1 MIREKLKKLKWPI
14 NSTAKLPQ
22 RILFFVLFTACFAFP
37 SLEIAAQNKT
47 VTGQVTSVSGEPL
60 DGVSVQVKGATT
72 GVTTNKSGQYTIAT
86 KQGETLV
93 VSNVGYES
101 KEIVVGENSVINIQ
115 LISSNQNMGEVVVI
129 GYGTQRKK
137 DVTGAVVSISEK
149 ALREVPVSNLQQ
161 ALVGR
166 AAGLEV
172 NQVGNQ
178 PGAGA
183 QIRIRGTRSI
193 TGSNEPL
200 LVVDGIPWD
209 GNLNDINPDEIASV
223 DILKDASATAVYG
236 SRGANGVILVTT
248 KKGRS
253 GDTKI
258 SYNGYH
264 GIGKVANKYPVFN
277 ADEYRLVRDLSTWNQ
292 GYMPEELNG
301 ITQGRNT
308 DWQDLLYENS
318 YRTDHNLNV
327 SGGSNG
333 NTFSIGGGYFK
344 ETTVLPGEDFT
355 RFSLRSAIDSR
366 IGKKIKVGLTTQN
379 SVSLANGL
387 FVSPIFRTLALSPL
401 MPGYNADG
409 SVYLSPAGNIDDV
422 NGFDRYSPLILKDGQ
437 KNWDNRT
444 RRLRTFNTLYGEYE
458 IIKGLRYRL
467 NLGLNYAQQFQ
478 GQFQAADKEISPSF
492 SRPGDGNIA
501 RVSNGETW
509 GYTAENLLF
518 YDKTIKDNHKFNFT
532 GLYSIQE
539 SQSFDSWV
547 QKQDITEDFV
557 RFYNLAQSSPI
568 DGANTGIGG
577 GESKWALISYMAR
590 LNYSFKDRYLLTLT
604 YRRDGSSRLSPG
616 NQWFDYPAVSAG
628 WVISDEDFMSNIK
641 KVNFL
646 KLRAGWGR
654 TSNQSVN
661 PYDSRGLVS
670 NNNNLPTGGD
680 IGAAGAVIRYNYG
693 PTIVTGY
700 DITSLPNP
708 QLSWEFT
715 STLNLGL
722 DFGLLNNRLT
732 GSLEYYNSK
741 TDNIL
746 FGLPLP
752 ITSGVAGNFMTNV
765 GEMSNKGIELSL
777 SSLNVETAS
786 GFSWSTDL
794 NLFTNKN
801 RLLKLSSGVE
811 REIGAQLFVGR
822 SMTAIYDYKKLGI
835 WQAHEAAEAAAL
847 GAVPGQIKL
856 ADLSGPGG
864 HPDGIVESGYDRTI
878 IGDMDAKLQGGLT
891 NRFSYKGLD
900 VSIVMHARFGG
911 LLLSQVHAPGA
922 SYITQLDGK
931 RNSVKVDFWTPTNPT
946 NWYPM
951 PAGQHATLSTVS
963 DGWRT
968 LGYYDASFLRIRS
981 INLGYTLSS
990 KLLKR
995 AGLINTRVYVAV
1007 DNVALLWSPFYKQ
1020 TGFDPQA
1027 TAAGDRGQGGAYDN
1041 IRPND
1046 RGNGALVLTLGTP
1059 PRRTITFG
1067 LNITL

>member
-1 MIREKLKKLKWPI
+1 MIRET
-14 NSTAKLPQ
+14 TAKRRE
-22 RILFFVLFTACFAFP
+22 RIGVARSAPGRLLVIVLLNICLLGSLTA
-37 SLEIAAQNKT
+37 SAQDKT
-47 VTGQVTSVSGEPL
+47 IRGRITTETGAPVAGA
-60 DGVSVQVKGATT
+60 SVQVKGTSLGTT
-72 GVTTNKSGQYTIAT
+72 ANENGEYTITAARGT
-86 KQGETLV
+86 VLV
-93 VSNVGYES
+93 ISNVGYTDREV
-101 KEIVVGENSVINIQ
+101 IVGDNAQIDIQ
-115 LISSNQNMGEVVVI
+115 LTTAVQDMSEVVVV

-137 DVTGAVVSISEK
+137 DVTGAVVSVSEK
-149 ALREVPVSNLQQ
+149 ALREVPVPNLQQ
-161 ALVGR
+161 ALIGR
-166 AAGLEV
+166 AAGLEI

-183 QIRIRGTRSI
+183 QIRIRGIRSI

-200 LVVDGIPWD
+200 IVLDNIPWD

-223 DILKDASATAVYG
+223 DILKDASATAIYG

-248 KKGRS
+248 KKGRG
-253 GDTKI
+253 GDTRV

-264 GIGKVANKYPVFN
+264 GIGTVANKYPVFN
-277 ADEYRLVRDLSTWNQ
+277 ADEYRLMRDLSTWNQ
-292 GYMPEELNG
+292 GYMAEELNG
-301 ITQGRNT
+301 IAQGRNT
-308 DWQDLLYENS
+308 DWQDLLYDNS
-318 YRTDHNLNV
+318 YRTDHNINV
-327 SGGSNG
+327 SGGANG
-333 NTFSIGGGYFK
+333 NTFSLGGGYYK

-355 RFSLRSAIDSR
+355 RFSLRASIDAR
-366 IGKKIKVGLTTQN
+366 VGKKIKIGITTQN
-379 SVSLANGL
+379 SLTHSNGL

-401 MPGYNADG
+401 MPGYNPDG
-409 SVYLSPAGNIDDV
+409 SVYLTPAGNIDDV
-422 NGFDRYSPLILKDGQ
+422 NGFDRYSPLILREGP

-458 IIKGLRYRL
+458 IVKGLRYRL

-478 GQFQAADKEISPSF
+478 GQFQGADKAISPSF

-518 YDKTIKDNHKFNFT
+518 YDKTIKDHKFNFT

-539 SQSFDSWV
+539 SQSFDNWV
-547 QKQDITEDFV
+547 QKEDITEDFV

-577 GESKWALISYMAR
+577 SETSWALISYMAR
-590 LNYSFKDRYLLTLT
+590 LNYAFRDRYLLTLT
-604 YRRDGSSRLSPG
+604 YRRDGSSRLAPG

-628 WVISDEDFMSNIK
+628 WVVSDEAFMGNIK
-641 KVNFL
+641 GISYL

-661 PYDSRGLVS
+661 PYDSKGLVS
-670 NNNNLPTGGD
+670 NSNGLPTGGD

-700 DITSLPNP
+700 DITTLPNP
-708 QLSWEFT
+708 NLSWEFT

-722 DFGLLNNRLT
+722 DFGLFNNRLT
-732 GSLEYYNSK
+732 GTLEYYTSK
-741 TDNIL
+741 TDKIL

-765 GEMSNKGIELSL
+765 GEMSNKGFELSL
-777 SSLNVETAS
+777 SSVNYQSAS

-801 RLLKLSSGVE
+801 RLMKLSSGVE
-811 REIGAQLFVGR
+811 REIGAQLFVGH
-822 SMTAIYDYKKLGI
+822 SMTAIYDYQKLGI
-835 WQAHEAAEAAAL
+835 WQAHEAAEAAAV
-847 GAVPGQIKL
+847 GSTPGQIKL
-856 ADLSGPGG
+856 ADLSGPNG
-864 HPDGIVESGYDRTI
+864 HPDGVIDASFDRTI
-878 IGDMDAKLQGGLT
+878 IGDMDADLQGGLT
-891 NRFSYKGLD
+891 NRFSYKGFD

-911 LLLSQVHAPGA
+911 LLLSQIHAPGA
-922 SYITQLDGK
+922 SYISQLDGK
-931 RNSVKVDFWTPTNPT
+931 RNSVKVDFWTPTNPS
-946 NWYPM
+946 NWFPM
-951 PAGQHATLSTVS
+951 PAGQHASLSSVS

-968 LGYYDASFLRIRS
+968 LGYYDASFVRIRS
-981 INLGYTLSS
+981 INLGYTFSNNV
-990 KLLKR
+990 LKKIG
-995 AGLINTRVYVAV
+995 AHNARVYLTL
-1007 DNVALLWSPFYKQ
+1007 DNVALLWSPFFKQ

-1027 TAAGDRGQGGAYDN
+1027 TAAGERGQGGAYGN
-1041 IRPND
+1041 IRDNG

-1059 PRRTITFG
+1059 PRRTFTFG